1 MVLFIFVKICY
12 NVKAS
17 DKKEGA
23 YMNFSMV
30 MSAIGNTFTK
40 VLDIC
45 IVWLAFY
52 YILKNIKNNVKM
64 TLILKGVII
73 VVVIKILSDLLN
85 LYTVGI
91 LLEYILEWGPLAIIV
106 IFQPEIRS
114 VLESLGRTKLLGRH
128 KILTLDEREQ
138 IVHEIMKAMDYFHK
152 HKIGALIVIEREVS
166 LQQYINNAQKIYGD
180 VNEPLLET
188 IFFPNTALH
197 DGGVI
202 IQGDKITCAGVVFK
216 TSMNPEISKRLGT
229 RHRAALGIAE
239 ESDAI
244 ALVASEETGRL
255 SIAVDGKL
263 HYNLSMEEFRMTL
276 IDALS
281 PKAEVFFD
289 AGDDEEV
296 EGEENE

>member
-1 MVLFIFVKICY
+1 
-12 NVKAS
+12 
-17 DKKEGA
+17 
-23 YMNFSMV
+23 MNFSMV

-52 YILKNIKNNVKM
+52 YILKNIRNNVKM

-73 VVVIKILSDLLN
+73 VLVVKFLSDFLN

-138 IVHEIMKAMDYFHK
+138 VVHEIMKAMDYFHK

-202 IQGDKITCAGVVFK
+202 IQGDKITCAGAVFK

-263 HYNLSMEEFRMTL
+263 NYNLSAEEFRMML

-289 AGDDEEV
+289 ASDDEES
-296 EGEENE
+296 EGEDHE